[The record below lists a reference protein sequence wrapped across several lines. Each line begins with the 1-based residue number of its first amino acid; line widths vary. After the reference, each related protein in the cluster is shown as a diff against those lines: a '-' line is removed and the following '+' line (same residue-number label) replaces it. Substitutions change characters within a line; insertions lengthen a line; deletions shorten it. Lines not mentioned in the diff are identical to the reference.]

1 MKRLQ
6 EILVGVVLSVAF
18 VSFSGAQ
25 AFSAETL
32 RIGVSASLSGP
43 AVAWGQGC
51 SRTIETQAK
60 LYNEAGGVKI
70 GDKVYKIELVMADDK
85 YLAESGAAAINK
97 LIFRD
102 KVDYIL
108 LGGPST
114 LVALSGGPICQ
125 KNEVLFICDG
135 ASGPGLGPELTW
147 VFRGNNT
154 EYERVWGIMAWLTQ
168 NRPEIHRIAYCA
180 PDTEGGHAASKMF
193 VEAATKYAKWQFVA
207 GEFFEPASKDYYP
220 VLNKIL
226 KEKPDIIYT
235 DTASTGDCGLLIKQ
249 SRELGFDKIIWSGV
263 MQDVN
268 SLVNIAGEK
277 ACENVFLPN
286 MTYDAT
292 PEIARISEAF
302 KKNYGSYD
310 SMIFF
315 TCDFLPIL
323 IQGMQSAGTI
333 DKHKVRNALETAVF
347 TSPRGPGARFYGK
360 ERYGIA
366 HQWLSPIGV
375 VRIHEGKNYLEKIV
389 SPEETLKAMGLL
401 K

>member
-1 MKRLQ
+1 MS
-6 EILVGVVLSVAF
+6 ILVISFVAF
-18 VSFSGAQ
+18 AVVQ
-25 AFSAETL
+25 AYSAEAL

-60 LYNEAGGVKI
+60 LYNDAGGVKI
-70 GDKVYKIELVMADDK
+70 GDKIYKIELVMADDK

-114 LVALSGGPICQ
+114 LVALAGGPICQ

-135 ASGPGLGPELTW
+135 TSGPGLGPELTW

-154 EYERVWGIMAWLTQ
+154 EYERFWGIMTWLVK
-168 NRPEIHRIAYCA
+168 NKPEIRRIAYCS

-193 VEAATKYAKWQFVA
+193 VKQSTENTPWEFVA
-207 GEFFEPASKDYYP
+207 GEYFEPSSKDYYP
-220 VLNKIL
+220 VLNKVL
-226 KEKPDIIYT
+226 KAKPDIVYT
-235 DTASTGDCGLLIKQ
+235 DTASTGDFGLLIKQ
-249 SRELGFDKIIWSGV
+249 SRELGYEKILWSGV
-263 MQDVN
+263 MQDVE

-277 ACENVFLPN
+277 ACENVFIPN
-286 MTYDAT
+286 MTYNAT

-302 KKNYGSYD
+302 KKEYGKYD

-315 TCDFLPIL
+315 TADFLPIL
-323 IQGMQSAGTI
+323 IQGMQQAGTI
-333 DKHKVRNALETAVF
+333 DKYKVRETLETATF
-347 TSPRGPGARFYGK
+347 ESPRGPGARFYGK

-375 VRIHEGKNYLEKIV
+375 VRIHKGKNLMEKIV
-389 SPEETLKAMGLL
+389 SPEETLKQMGLL